1 MGISRLK
8 RLISEDLYRAFNL
21 SELRKFCSIIQ
32 PDIDFYKLTGYTENL
47 SIPTKEAAVKA
58 VDYFHETKKL
68 IPLLNLIIQ
77 SAIVGFKGEKVVFNN
92 LKHIFHEIVESGY
105 NYNPEINKIVIIEK
119 SGKRTDWGFLE
130 EGLIYNFCFVSIDI
144 CDNSKLF
151 QKYETSIIRQTY
163 QNFKNLIK
171 NIIEK
176 RDGRIWAWEGD
187 GGIAAFHIKD
197 YINQA
202 VLAAIDILSAMPI
215 FNATSNYIDDDILIR
230 IGINAGDAEYKND
243 IDMIDSESINKAKII
258 EKKHTY
264 PMSISIFYHTYQHL
278 DAIIKNYF
286 INEIINGELVYN
298 LKMPLIGVKFEL

>member
-8 RLISEDLYRAFNL
+8 RLIAEDLYRAFNI
-21 SELRKFCSIIQ
+21 SELKSFCSTIQ
-32 PDIDFYKLTGYTENL
+32 MDLDLYKITGYSENL
-47 SIPTKEAAVKA
+47 SIPTKEAAVKI

-68 IPLLNLIIQ
+68 IPLLNLIIH
-77 SAIVGFKGEKVVFNN
+77 AAKVGFKGEKVVFNN
-92 LKHIFHEIVESGY
+92 LKNIFHEINESGY
-105 NYNPEINKIVIIEK
+105 KYNPEINKIVIIEK

-130 EGLIYNFCFVSIDI
+130 EGLVYNFCFVSIDI

-151 QKYETSIIRQTY
+151 RKYDTAIIRQTY

-176 RDGRIWAWEGD
+176 RDGRIWTWEGD
-187 GGIAAFHIKD
+187 GGVAAFHIKD
-197 YINQA
+197 YINQS

-215 FNATSNYIDDDILIR
+215 FNTTSNYIDDDILIR

-243 IDMIDSESINKAKII
+243 IDMIDSESINKTKLI

-264 PMSISIFYHTYQHL
+264 PMSISINYHTYQHL
-278 DAIIKNYF
+278 DSIIKNYF
-286 INEIINGELVYN
+286 VNEMINGDLVYN
-298 LKMPLIGVKFEL
+298 LKMPLLGA